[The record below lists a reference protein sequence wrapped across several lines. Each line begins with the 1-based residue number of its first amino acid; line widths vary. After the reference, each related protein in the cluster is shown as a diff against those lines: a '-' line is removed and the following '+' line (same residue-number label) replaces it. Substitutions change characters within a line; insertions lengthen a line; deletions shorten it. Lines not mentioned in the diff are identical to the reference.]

1 MIVFVQNF
9 NIYLFVSTCVFAAR
23 GAGTIGWDK
32 LDLKTM
38 RALDSAVFSF
48 IRWPQ
53 EDLEKLP
60 SWFVEGSKG
69 FR

>member
-1 MIVFVQNF
+1 M
-9 NIYLFVSTCVFAAR
+9 FAAW